1 MKSKYEAV
9 FDDELSS
16 SRGSANQVNR
26 ESSRNEEN
34 TACPNYSLNNIY
46 GKIVKIRKE
55 LEKSYNLFYSYNLI
69 VSSEGEGNINP
80 GRNYADVY
88 QRNDALKI
96 NANAKNNLTLN
107 KINALTNSFFM
118 NVETLRNTYSFLG
131 TNNMNGQ
138 AMMSDENVIWERR
151 IETLTSE
158 ANSYIKTLDGIYK
171 TNLSH
176 TERNARNA
184 YNERDGLMG
193 NSPHRDGK
201 KAKKKMGAD
210 SSIGYLHN
218 EREILKEVENN
229 LNVFHVQ
236 GMSTLELIRKQN
248 KFLKN
253 VRKKVIDIYNYVG
266 LSSSLTDA
274 IKKAHKQNLVI
285 VLVGMLLSLLFF
297 YVLYKYVRG

>member
-1 MKSKYEAV
+1 MKSKYDAL
-9 FDDELSS
+9 FDEPSS
-16 SRGSANQVNR
+16 SLKSANQINRGSAQ
-26 ESSRNEEN
+26 NEEN
-34 TACPNYSLNNIY
+34 AAYPNNSLNNIY

-69 VSSEGEGNINP
+69 VSNGGEGNVNP

-88 QRNDALKI
+88 QRNDPLKI

-151 IETLTSE
+151 IETLTNE

-171 TNLSH
+171 TNLNN

-184 YNERDGLMG
+184 YNERDGLTG
-193 NSPHRDGK
+193 NSLHRDGK

-210 SSIGYLHN
+210 SAIGYLHS

-274 IKKAHKQNLVI
+274 IKKTHKQNLII
-285 VLVGMLLSLLFF
+285 VLVGMVLSLLFF

>member
-9 FDDELSS
+9 FDDELRGP
-16 SRGSANQVNR
+16 RGSTNQVNR
-26 ESSRNEEN
+26 EPPRNEEN
-34 TACPNYSLNNIY
+34 AASPEHSLNNIY

-69 VSSEGEGNINP
+69 VSNEGEGNISP

-118 NVETLRNTYSFLG
+118 NVETLRNTYSFVG

-138 AMMSDENVIWERR
+138 AIMSDENVIWERR
-151 IETLTSE
+151 IETLTNE

-171 TNLSH
+171 TNLSN
-176 TERNARNA
+176 TERNARNG

-201 KAKKKMGAD
+201 KAKKKLGAD
-210 SSIGYLHN
+210 SAIGYLHS

-236 GMSTLELIRKQN
+236 GMSTLEMIRKQN

-274 IKKAHKQNLVI
+274 INKAHKQNLLI
-285 VLVGMLLSLLFF
+285 VLVGIVLSLLFF